1 MKKNIFYFIIFSI
14 LFHFSACRDVI
25 KSEIVECNEEGKYY
39 GAIHLSERA
48 DSFWTYKPN
57 QTRVY
62 IINGQE
68 IEVTENWNGLYWEE
82 FVKTPLDIL
91 CSWHNT
97 EPVMDYADLEYRRV
111 NYTAATNPGV
121 RIDIELEVRPIYRND
136 SIFFIDRMTVITGLY
151 QRFTID
157 NRNVSDNSPSFIAD
171 TTISGK
177 HFQNVYY
184 TQNEPRSLF
193 YTKEQGIVAFLDF
206 HKNLYVL
213 DRVE

>member
-1 MKKNIFYFIIFSI
+1 MPTLSI
-14 LFHFSACRDVI
+14 
-25 KSEIVECNEEGKYY
+25 EG
-39 GAIHLSERA
+39 
-48 DSFWTYKPN
+48 
-57 QTRVY
+57 
-62 IINGQE
+62 
-68 IEVTENWNGLYWEE
+68 
-82 FVKTPLDIL
+82 
-91 CSWHNT
+91 
-97 EPVMDYADLEYRRV
+97 

-157 NRNVSDNSPSFIAD
+157 NRNVSDNRPSFIAD